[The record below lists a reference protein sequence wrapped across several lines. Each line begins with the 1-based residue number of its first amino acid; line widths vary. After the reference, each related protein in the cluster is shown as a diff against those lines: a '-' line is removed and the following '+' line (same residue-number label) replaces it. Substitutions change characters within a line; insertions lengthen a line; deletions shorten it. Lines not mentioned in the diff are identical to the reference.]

1 MDSMRL
7 RLASAVMLAACL
19 LATAA
24 LAQEGAT
31 PAAPKPPS
39 NDDCLTC
46 HGDPSA
52 TGANGRSIAVSA
64 AAFGASIHGQ
74 AGIACVGC
82 HADLARTS
90 DFPHAEK
97 LAPVVCATCHPEAG
111 EKYELSVHAQARR
124 ASAQSVAAACKDCH
138 GTHDIRP
145 ASDPDS
151 PVNHF
156 NLPATCGHC
165 HGNADIIRRGRIAIG
180 NVLVQFQDS
189 IHGQALFK
197 SGLMVAPDCKDCHH
211 AHDIRRKTDPE
222 SPVFRAT
229 IPATCGKCHEGVE
242 RRYLTGVHGDA
253 LSKGRPDAPVCV
265 TCHTAHRIQR
275 TEGAMW
281 KSQVLIECGSC
292 HPESIRTYRDTFH
305 GQETQLGFV
314 RVATCA
320 DCHGAHDIFPRRD
333 VRSTVSPARLVS
345 TCRKCH
351 AGANESFVKSR
362 SPRRP
367 PELRAQPAAVLR
379 VEVHGGAAH
388 RRVRVLR
395 DSHGALDVA
404 RREARRGAVFGARR
418 RPAFRG
424 VAGWLRL
431 TPPPVNRC
439 STSDSTG
446 TIASF
451 TAS

>member
-1 MDSMRL
+1 M
-7 RLASAVMLAACL
+7 
-19 LATAA
+19 
-24 LAQEGAT
+24 
-31 PAAPKPPS
+31 
-39 NDDCLTC
+39 
-46 HGDPSA
+46 
-52 TGANGRSIAVSA
+52 
-64 AAFGASIHGQ
+64 
-74 AGIACVGC
+74 
-82 HADLARTS
+82 
-90 DFPHAEK
+90 
-97 LAPVVCATCHPEAG
+97 
-111 EKYELSVHAQARR
+111 
-124 ASAQSVAAACKDCH
+124 AAACKDCH

-351 AGANESFVKSR
+351 AGANESFVKDHPHADRQSYARNPLLFCASKFMEVLLIGVFAFFGIHTALWTSR
-362 SPRRP
+362 
-367 PELRAQPAAVLR
+367 AVKP
-379 VEVHGGAAH
+379 G
-388 RRVRVLR
+388 
-395 DSHGALDVA
+395 
-404 RREARRGAVFGARR
+404 EARSSGPDGGPR
-418 RPAFRG
+418 
-424 VAGWLRL
+424 
-431 TPPPVNRC
+431 
-439 STSDSTG
+439 SEE
-446 TIASF
+446 
-451 TAS
+451 